1 MRRKDSDPPHIV
13 RVLDLRE
20 RLIEMRA
27 EMMHPKSEA
36 LDTAA
41 GAATC
46 IICYLAD
53 HIETLR
59 RWHAEQ
65 TDDPVTRVTLNT
77 LAKMKNPAPN
87 GD

>member
-1 MRRKDSDPPHIV
+1 MRRLDSDPPHIV
-13 RVLDLRE
+13 RVFDLRE

-27 EMMHPKSEA
+27 EMLHPQSEA

-59 RWHAEQ
+59 RWHADQ
-65 TDDPVTRVTLNT
+65 TGSAARSDTST
-77 LAKMKNPAPN
+77 
-87 GD
+87 

>member
-1 MRRKDSDPPHIV
+1 MRRRDSDPPHIV
-13 RVLDLRE
+13 RVLELRE
-20 RLIEMRA
+20 RLIELRA
-27 EMMHPKSEA
+27 EMQQSKSEA

-41 GAATC
+41 GSATC

-65 TDDPVTRVTLNT
+65 QPSTNR
-77 LAKMKNPAPN
+77 
-87 GD
+87 